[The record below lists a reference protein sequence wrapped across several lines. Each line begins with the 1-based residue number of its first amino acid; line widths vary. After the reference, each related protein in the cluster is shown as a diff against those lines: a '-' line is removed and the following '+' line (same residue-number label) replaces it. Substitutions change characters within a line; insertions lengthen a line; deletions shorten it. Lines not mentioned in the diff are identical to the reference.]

1 MLKAHIVVY
10 VAIAALTP
18 VLVLVSSILNTAAMS
33 ASSAQPWQSMLHMKT
48 LMTVA
53 SNSWASSYR
62 EVANAS
68 SVGQPFQARITTDE
82 GQPFLELFTPFNT
95 MAQTPDLMVV
105 LDKTAMPSTDL
116 STGDRHFVVGQ
127 LQSTAGHQRY
137 RIPEDVDIRQYLSVM
152 IWCPEL
158 DSIIGYIPLSAAT
171 STITS

>member
-10 VAIAALTP
+10 VAISALTP

-33 ASSAQPWQSMLHMKT
+33 ASSAQPLQSMLQLKT

-53 SNSWASSYR
+53 SNSWVLSYR

-68 SVGQPFQARITTDE
+68 SARQPFQARIITDN
-82 GQPFLELFTPFNT
+82 GQQFLELFTPFNT

-127 LQSTAGHQRY
+127 LQSAAGHQRY
-137 RIPEDVDIRQYLSVM
+137 RIPENVDIRPYLSVM